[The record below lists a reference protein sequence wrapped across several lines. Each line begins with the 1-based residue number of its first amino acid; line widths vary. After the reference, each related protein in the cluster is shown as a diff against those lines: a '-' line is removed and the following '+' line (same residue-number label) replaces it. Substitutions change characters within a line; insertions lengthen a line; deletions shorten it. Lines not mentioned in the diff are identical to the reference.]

1 MNTTDAL
8 QPKGVAARIA
18 QSAVTKRRPAI
29 GVSSIVCELKGLI
42 SQPCLSSENGG

>member
-8 QPKGVAARIA
+8 QPGAVPARIA
-18 QSAVTKRRPAI
+18 RGAVTKSRPAG
-29 GVSSIVCELKGLI
+29 GVASTVCDLKGLI